1 MAVID
6 LSQLPAPQ
14 IVDVPDFE
22 TLLAERKAE
31 FVALHPKDEQE
42 AVIRT
47 LELESEPVTKLLQEN
62 AYRELLLRQRI
73 NEAAQ
78 AVMVAYAM
86 GSDLDQ
92 LAANYNVKRLTV
104 TPADNDAVPPVAA
117 VMESDEALRLRVPAA
132 FEGLSVAGPTAA
144 YEFHARSAD
153 GRVADASATS
163 PAPAEVVLTVL
174 SREGDGTAEKGLLD
188 VVEKALNSENVRP
201 VADRLTVRS
210 AEIIPYRVEAT
221 IFLYPGPEAEPV
233 MAAAKASLQK
243 YIASQTRLG
252 RDIRR
257 SAIFAALHVEGVQRV
272 DPNFATTMLNALAGK
287 QPLDNTLTNLSGKDV
302 AGLLTYLGLGEGS
315 ALPVGV
321 PVPWP
326 AATPPTGWLKCNGAA
341 FSAEEYPELAKAYPT
356 NKLPD
361 LRGEFMRGWDDG
373 RGVDSGRGILTA
385 QSHGMP
391 SISGTF
397 NGLFAVK
404 QTNGL
409 GGVSVAKSKNAE
421 TLSTSSGSGSVFD
434 YTFNV
439 SGSTPVSPELRP
451 RNIAFNYIVR
461 AA

>member
-22 TLLAERKAE
+22 TLLAARKAE

-42 AVIRT
+42 AVMRT

-86 GSDLDQ
+86 GGDLDQ

-104 TPADNDAVPPVAA
+104 TPADDDAVPPIAA

-174 SREGDGTAEKGLLD
+174 SREGDGTAEKDLLD

-233 MAAAKASLQK
+233 MAAAKVSLQR

-257 SAIFAALHVEGVQRV
+257 SAICAALHVEGVQRV
-272 DPNFATTMLNALAGK
+272 
-287 QPLDNTLTNLSGKDV
+287 
-302 AGLLTYLGLGEGS
+302 
-315 ALPVGV
+315 
-321 PVPWP
+321 
-326 AATPPTGWLKCNGAA
+326 
-341 FSAEEYPELAKAYPT
+341 ELASPLADVVL
-356 NKLPD
+356 NKTQAASCTQ
-361 LRGEFMRGWDDG
+361 WS
-373 RGVDSGRGILTA
+373 V
-385 QSHGMP
+385 
-391 SISGTF
+391 
-397 NGLFAVK
+397 
-404 QTNGL
+404 TNG
-409 GGVSVAKSKNAE
+409 GTDE
-421 TLSTSSGSGSVFD
+421 
-434 YTFNV
+434 
-439 SGSTPVSPELRP
+439 
-451 RNIAFNYIVR
+451 
-461 AA
+461 